1 MKPIIKNF
9 VLVTLMVAASGLAIA
24 MRPTQK
30 IADMGPPVKLETMIP
45 KAFGEWREEPQN
57 QTLIVDPQQSE
68 LIKRIYSQTLSRTYI
83 NSDGYRVMLSIAY
96 GNDQGDAKQ
105 VHKPE
110 VCYPAQG
117 FTLKNK
123 QLGLLETESG
133 TIPVTRIQ
141 TSLGQRHEPVTYWI
155 TVGDYVVS
163 SGLGKKLT
171 EMRYG
176 LNGQIPDG
184 LLIRVSS
191 IDPEVDR
198 AFEMQRKFAS
208 QMLLEIKPDYR
219 QRFAGLLDNH

>member
-1 MKPIIKNF
+1 MKAVLRNF
-9 VLVTLMVAASGLAIA
+9 LLMALMVAASGLAVA

-45 KAFGEWREEPQN
+45 KAFGEWQEEPQN
-57 QTLIVDPQQSE
+57 RTLIVDPQQQE
-68 LIKRIYSQTLSRTYI
+68 TINRIYTETLSRTYI
-83 NSDGYRVMLSIAY
+83 NPKGYRVMLSIAY
-96 GNDQGDAKQ
+96 GSDQSDTKQ

-123 QLGLLETESG
+123 LQGQLETQVG

-141 TSLGQRHEPVTYWI
+141 TSIGQRNEPVTYWI
-155 TVGDYVVS
+155 TVGDHVVS
-163 SGLGKKLT
+163 DGMEKKLT

-191 IDPEVDR
+191 IDTEVAR

-208 QMLLEIKPDYR
+208 QMLLEIEPGYR
-219 QRFAGLLDNH
+219 HRFAGRVESH

>member
-1 MKPIIKNF
+1 MKHVVKNF
-9 VLVTLMVAASGLAIA
+9 LLLTLMVAASGLAVA

-30 IADMGPPVKLETMIP
+30 KADMAPPVKLESLIP
-45 KAFGEWREEPQN
+45 KTFGEWREEPQN
-57 QTLIVDPQQSE
+57 QTLIVDPQQKE
-68 LIKRIYSQTLSRTYI
+68 LIDRIYTQTLSRTYV
-83 NSDGYRVMLSIAY
+83 NPDGYRVMLSIAY
-96 GNDQGDAKQ
+96 GNDQSDTKQ

-123 QLGLLETESG
+123 QHALLETELG
-133 TIPVTRIQ
+133 VIPVTRMQ
-141 TSLGQRHEPVTYWI
+141 TRLGQRNEPVTYWI

-163 SGLGKKLT
+163 SSMEKKLT

-184 LLIRVSS
+184 LLVRFSS
-191 IDPEVDR
+191 IDTEVTR

-208 QMLLEIKPDYR
+208 QMLMEIESDYR
-219 QRFAGLLDNH
+219 YRFSGLVDRH